1 MGHPNFPIIFID
13 FPWCLGFIDPLIQS
27 LNFQFHPI
35 SLIQL
40 FSLSWPLLTHWI
52 SQIWPVSDGQQR
64 LGLDQV
70 HSKELSAAEASG
82 PEMGIHR
89 VLEKSWE
96 KPWKTHG
103 TSSDLQGKLGRKEMK
118 KPIIWRYLKDPIGR
132 SSSCDMLWLQKTAEV
147 TPCHTNLAKRMLSR
161 TELRAP
167 TYCKSHTNNLPQ
179 RNSDDLLIN
188 DWSSIFSKAGNHH
201 ANASYTIE
209 KQVGCWIVCVY
220 AVKMMMN
227 FRIATAMT
235 MIMII
240 LNYFLFYF
248 NGDVMSGCH

>member
-1 MGHPNFPIIFID
+1 MFID
-13 FPWCLGFIDPLIQS
+13 FPWCLGFIDPLIQ
-27 LNFQFHPI
+27 HI
-35 SLIQL
+35 SN
-40 FSLSWPLLTHWI
+40 HWI
-52 SQIWPVSDGQQR
+52 SNFLKSIVFIKLTTADPLNFWPNLTCLGWTAAVGLGPGALQR
-64 LGLDQV
+64 
-70 HSKELSAAEASG
+70 AERCWSVGARDVRPPG
-82 PEMGIHR
+82 PHH
-89 VLEKSWE
+89 EKNWE

-103 TSSDLQGKLGRKEMK
+103 KSSNLQGKLGRKEVK

-167 TYCKSHTNNLPQ
+167 TYRKSHTNNLPQ

-209 KQVGCWIVCVY
+209 KQVGCWIVCMLW
-220 AVKMMMN
+220 KWWW
-227 FRIATAMT
+227 I
-235 MIMII
+235 
-240 LNYFLFYF
+240 
-248 NGDVMSGCH
+248 SE

>member
-1 MGHPNFPIIFID
+1 MSWIYWPINPIIEFPISSNFLNSIVFIKLTTADPLNFPNLT
-13 FPWCLGFIDPLIQS
+13 CLGWTAAVGLGPGAL
-27 LNFQFHPI
+27 
-35 SLIQL
+35 
-40 FSLSWPLLTHWI
+40 
-52 SQIWPVSDGQQR
+52 QR
-64 LGLDQV
+64 
-70 HSKELSAAEASG
+70 AERCWSVG

-103 TSSDLQGKLGRKEMK
+103 TSSDFQGQLGRKEVK

-167 TYCKSHTNNLPQ
+167 TYRKSHTNNLPQ

-240 LNYFLFYF
+240 LQITFYSTL
-248 NGDVMSGCH
+248 MAM